1 MLGIQDLPLFIAA
14 GLALNITPGQDTV
27 YIVGRSAAAGLP
39 AGIAAALGVS
49 AGCLFHVGAAVLGV
63 SALLASSAA
72 LFDALKLA
80 GAAYLAWIAI
90 GMLRAAWQ
98 AHREPLMAPA
108 ASPGQSRADTRAAAP
123 AAAASVTAPPS
134 TATPIGFWPVL
145 RQGALT
151 NILNPKVALFF
162 LAFLPPFVSPSAAH
176 PALAMAVLGL
186 TFCLTATLWG
196 LFIAWSTARLTRGR
210 DTARRRGVWLQGAG
224 GALLLWL
231 ALRLALT
238 GGR

>member
-1 MLGIQDLPLFIAA
+1 MLGIQDLPLFVAA

-90 GMLRAAWQ
+90 GMLRAAWR
-98 AHREPLMAPA
+98 ARREPVMAPA
-108 ASPGQSRADTRAAAP
+108 ASPDQSCA
-123 AAAASVTAPPS
+123 
-134 TATPIGFWPVL
+134 ATPIGFWPVL

-151 NILNPKVALFF
+151 NLLNPKVALFF

-196 LFIAWSTARLTRGR
+196 LFIAWSTARLTG
-210 DTARRRGVWLQGAG
+210 RRGAPGRRGAWLQGAG

-238 GGR
+238 EGR

>member
-1 MLGIQDLPLFIAA
+1 MLGIQDLPLFVAA

-49 AGCLFHVGAAVLGV
+49 TGCLFHVGAAVLGV

-90 GMLRAAWQ
+90 GMLRAAWR
-98 AHREPLMAPA
+98 AHREAIMAPA
-108 ASPGQSRADTRAAAP
+108 ASPGPSRTDTRATSP
-123 AAAASVTAPPS
+123 ANASPAAPPS
-134 TATPIGFWPVL
+134 AATPIGFWPVL

-151 NILNPKVALFF
+151 NLLNPKVALFF

-196 LFIAWSTARLTRGR
+196 LFIAWSTARLTR
-210 DTARRRGVWLQGAG
+210 RRGAPGRRGAWLQGAG

-238 GGR
+238 DGN